1 MIIKE
6 REFHINGL
14 VYTIRSAAETDA
26 DQLSKLRVQIDG
38 ETENMDREQGE
49 GYIDTIG
56 FQQIIKT
63 DSEKMKNL
71 FLVAEVHNHIVGFSR
86 CEGSDLKRLSHKVEF
101 GVCILKEYWG
111 YGIGK
116 NLLQKSINWADANEV
131 KKIALQVLETNDK
144 AIQLYK
150 KLGFEVEGVLKN
162 DKRLS
167 DGKYYNTVVMGRGN
181 NIFHKRGEEV
191 CFTEGNTIK

>member
-6 REFHINGL
+6 QEFHINGL

-26 DQLSKLRVQIDG
+26 NQLSKLRVQIDG
-38 ETENMDREQGE
+38 ETENMDREGGE
-49 GYIDTIG
+49 GFIDMVG

-63 DSEKMKNL
+63 DTEKPRNL
-71 FLVAEVHNHIVGFSR
+71 FLIVEVHNRIVGFSR

-101 GVCILKEYWG
+101 GVCILKEFWG

-116 NLLQKSINWADANEV
+116 NLLLQSINWADENEV
-131 KKIALQVLETNDK
+131 KKISLQVLETNKK

-150 KLGFEVEGVLKN
+150 KVGFEVEGVLKN

-167 DGKYYNTVVMGRGN
+167 DGNYYNTVVMGRLTDS
-181 NIFHKRGEEV
+181 FHKRGEEV
-191 CFTEGNTIK
+191 CFTEGSTI

>member
-6 REFHINGL
+6 QEFHINGL

-38 ETENMDREQGE
+38 ETENMDREGGE
-49 GYIDTIG
+49 GFIDMVG

-63 DSEKMKNL
+63 DTEKPRNL
-71 FLVAEVHNHIVGFSR
+71 FLIVEVHNRIVGFSR

-167 DGKYYNTVVMGRGN
+167 DGKYYNTVVMGRFN
-181 NIFHKRGEEV
+181 EIAHKRGEEV

>member
-6 REFHINGL
+6 QEFHINGL

-38 ETENMDREQGE
+38 ETENMDREGGE
-49 GYIDTIG
+49 GFIDMVG

-63 DSEKMKNL
+63 DTEKPRNL
-71 FLVAEVHNHIVGFSR
+71 FLIVEVHNRIVGFSR

-101 GVCILKEYWG
+101 GVCILKEFWG

-116 NLLQKSINWADANEV
+116 NLLLQSINWADENEV
-131 KKIALQVLETNDK
+131 KKISLQVLEINKK

-150 KLGFEVEGVLKN
+150 KVGFEVEGVLKN

-167 DGKYYNTVVMGRGN
+167 DGNYYNTVVMGRLTDT
-181 NIFHKRGEEV
+181 FHKRGEVV
-191 CFTEGNTIK
+191 CFTEGSTI

>member
-6 REFHINGL
+6 QEFHINGL

-38 ETENMDREQGE
+38 ETENMDREGGE
-49 GYIDTIG
+49 GFIDMVG

-63 DSEKMKNL
+63 DTEKPRNL
-71 FLVAEVHNHIVGFSR
+71 FLIVEVHNRIVGFSR

-101 GVCILKEYWG
+101 GVCILKEFWG

-116 NLLQKSINWADANEV
+116 NLLLQSINWADENEM
-131 KKIALQVLETNDK
+131 KKISLQVLETNKK

-150 KLGFEVEGVLKN
+150 KVGFEVEGVLKN

-167 DGKYYNTVVMGRGN
+167 DGNYYNTVVMGRLTDT
-181 NIFHKRGEEV
+181 FHKRGEEV
-191 CFTEGNTIK
+191 CFTEGSTI

>member
-6 REFHINGL
+6 QEFHINGL

-38 ETENMDREQGE
+38 ETENMDREGGE
-49 GYIDTIG
+49 GFIDMVG

-63 DSEKMKNL
+63 DTEKPRNL
-71 FLVAEVHNHIVGFSR
+71 FLIVEVHNRIVGFSR

-101 GVCILKEYWG
+101 GVCILKEFWG

-116 NLLQKSINWADANEV
+116 NLLLQSINWADENEV
-131 KKIALQVLETNDK
+131 KKISLQVLEINKK

-150 KLGFEVEGVLKN
+150 KVGFEVEGVLKN

-167 DGKYYNTVVMGRGN
+167 DGNYYNTVVMGRLTDT
-181 NIFHKRGEEV
+181 FHKRGEEV
-191 CFTEGNTIK
+191 CFTEGSTI